1 MSSYNADQLTQQIE
15 TTPSNKAQ
23 NLLALFDALDAAA
36 QDTTIKLDPLS
47 IFTDAFTAFY
57 LKQAKLTTA
66 ENPDSLAAHLLL
78 IAQKALMDQL
88 SGRESESLHHAK
100 TVAAA
105 LIQSQ
110 CKPEPAKPVR
120 MVKRH
125 WFTMAASVVV
135 ISIVGWFGWSQYAIQ
150 KQQPTLATN
159 SVNPKTLATPTA
171 ITAIT
176 ANQASEM
183 YQKFE
188 MMRNGTCRYL
198 EAIQIPD
205 EHKAVYIENVMS
217 GKLPKNL
224 KDLAIANAYLEKIQC
239 SYTPML
245 MKKST

>member
-1 MSSYNADQLTQQIE
+1 MPAFNADQLIQQIK
-15 TTPSNKAQ
+15 TAPTNRAQ
-23 NLLALFDALDAAA
+23 NLLTLFDALETAA
-36 QDTTIKLDPLS
+36 QDPAVNLDPLS

-88 SGRESESLHHAK
+88 SGREIQSLHHAK

-105 LIQSQ
+105 LVQSQ
-110 CKPEPAKPVR
+110 CKPEPLKSVR
-120 MVKRH
+120 IVKRH
-125 WFTMAASVVV
+125 WFAMVASAFAF
-135 ISIVGWFGWSQYAIQ
+135 SIVGWYGWSQYQ
-150 KQQPTLATN
+150 VQQQPTLAAKTKLN
-159 SVNPKTLATPTA
+159 GPKTIVNSAE
-171 ITAIT
+171 IT

-188 MMRNGTCRYL
+188 MMRNGSCRYL

-205 EHKAVYIENVMS
+205 EHKAVYIEYVMG

-224 KDLAIANAYLEKIQC
+224 KDLALANAYLEKIQC